1 MTVCTVDFVFKWVLF
16 LSVAFNA
23 GLISV
28 AEHQRDM
35 SLTLSLPVQSNHVN
49 WVRKKAPHA
58 PLPPPAPPPKPNEAL
73 PLCVNGEEAD
83 VGTDKGF

>member
-1 MTVCTVDFVFKWVLF
+1 MTVCMFDFVFKWVLF

-28 AEHQRDM
+28 AEHQRHM
-35 SLTLSLPVQSNHVN
+35 PSTKSLPVQSIHVN
-49 WVRKKAPHA
+49 SVSKKAPHVS
-58 PLPPPAPPPKPNEAL
+58 PRPNEAL
-73 PLCVNGEEAD
+73 PLWVNGEEAD